1 MAGFRIEGNT
11 SGNVAEVDANNNLKA
26 TLPAVT
32 TQAGYAV
39 GLFENDAGSITGTPT
54 RRSPRVSQDYR
65 LGVGLDTV
73 LFSDNFNATAQNT
86 SLWRTVIS
94 AGMAATQSGGS
105 LLLNSGSTLT
115 TLAAIHVATWRTFPL
130 NAGGGLRF
138 ATCGAF
144 TAQPLTNQI
153 CEFGMGPYT
162 IGGLAPGEGAFFR
175 YTSAGLVGV
184 LSYSGSE
191 ITTGTLLSPADFV
204 DTKFYEFGIRI
215 DSRGIEFFRDD
226 IKLGSLGIPDA
237 NGLPFM
243 QTGNSVIL
251 QFRNAGTVSGAP
263 VMQAKFGYVSVL
275 QRDVSC
281 SIPFESQISL
291 NGLVGYQG
299 QNGNTMG
306 STALYTNNLAA
317 GAGVAMTNTTSALG
331 AGLGG
336 QFTTQPTLAAGTDGI
351 VCSYQNPVSTANIT
365 ARMLFLKGIRIQSAV
380 TAALTGGPCLYAYS
394 LAYGH
399 TAVSMATTETGSFVT
414 STAKAP
420 RRIALGFE
428 SIAAASA
435 VGVIGQGV
443 YMKFDIPIPI
453 APGEYVAVVA
463 KNLGTVTSAGTVT
476 FHVTPDVGFF

>member
-1 MAGFRIEGNT
+1 MAGFRIEGDT
-11 SGNVAEVDANNNLKA
+11 GGHVMEVDANGNGNV
-26 TLPAVT
+26 TLPAVQS
-32 TQAGYAV
+32 QAGYAV
-39 GLFENDAGSITGTPT
+39 GLFENDAGTITGTPT

-86 SLWRTVIS
+86 SLWRTTIS
-94 AGMAATQSGGS
+94 SGMAATQSGGS
-105 LLLNSGSTLT
+105 VLLNSGSTLT
-115 TLAAIHVATWRTFPL
+115 TLAAIHLATWRTFAL

-138 ATCGAF
+138 ATSGAF
-144 TAQPLTNQI
+144 TAQPLANQI

-175 YTSAGLVGV
+175 YTSAGLIGV
-184 LSYSGSE
+184 LSYSGVE
-191 ITTGTLLSPADFV
+191 TPTGVLLAPADFT
-204 DTKFYEFGIRI
+204 DAKFYEFGIRI

-226 IKLGSLGIPDA
+226 VKLGSLAIPDA

-243 QTGNSVIL
+243 QTATSVIL
-251 QFRNAGTVSGAP
+251 QFRNAGTVSGTP

-281 SIPFESQISL
+281 SIPFESQMSI
-291 NGLVGYQG
+291 NGLAGYQG
-299 QNGNTMG
+299 QNGHTMG
-306 STALYTNNLAA
+306 STALYTNSLAA
-317 GAGVAMTNTTSALG
+317 GAGVAMSNTGALG

-351 VCSYQNPVSTANIT
+351 VCNYQNPVGTSNVT
-365 ARMLFLKGIRIQSAV
+365 ARTLLLKGIRIQSAV
-380 TAALTGGPCLYAYS
+380 TATLTGGPCLYAYS
-394 LAYGH
+394 LAFGH
-399 TAVSMATTETGSFVT
+399 TALSLATAETGSFVT
-414 STAKAP
+414 SSTKAP

-443 YMKFDIPIPI
+443 YMKFDFPIPI
-453 APGEYVAVVA
+453 APGEHVSVVA